1 MERDMPVLSFQ
12 WTLVVELVMQLYLES
27 NSVSSTVQVE
37 TYYLADF
44 FL

>member
-1 MERDMPVLSFQ
+1 MPILSFQ
-12 WTLVVELVMQLYLES
+12 WKLVVELVMQLYLES
-27 NSVSSTVQVE
+27 GSVSSTIQVE